1 MIFHSYGYVTVY
13 PLIQED
19 QECRKLTDNAK
30 SESFDETS
38 TVDMEKEPSEHK
50 GLHVGVSTCYKT
62 SVGEEPVQ
70 KMGSLI
76 VEALSVQLHKSLN
89 YVQEK
94 ETVHHRDKIRL
105 AAQKVS
111 LLRDGHP
118 TYVMVQMDITAQTSD
133 VQRSL
138 TKDFPCN
145 LI

>member
-1 MIFHSYGYVTVY
+1 
-13 PLIQED
+13 
-19 QECRKLTDNAK
+19 
-30 SESFDETS
+30 
-38 TVDMEKEPSEHK
+38 MEKEPSEHK

-76 VEALSVQLHKSLN
+76 VVQLHKSLN

-94 ETVHHRDKIRL
+94 ETVHHRDKIRM
-105 AAQKVS
+105 AAQKIS
-111 LLRDGHP
+111 LLRAGHP
-118 TYVMVQMDITAQTSD
+118 TYVMVEMDITAQTSD
-133 VQRSL
+133 VQKSL